1 MAMVDSSQRRELG
14 ALLRSVVK
22 VMTVSDAPDYDQPW
36 QNCGPNNSSGS
47 GAIVETARGLR
58 VLTNAHCVQ
67 DHVYVECRRYGKARK
82 YQAEVEALGHECDL
96 ALLRIEDDSFF
107 AGTLPIPLG
116 TLPHLSEQVSVCG
129 YPVGGERISI
139 TQGIVSRIDLVQ
151 YAQSQRRLL
160 AIQIDAAIN
169 QGNSG
174 GPVIQDGVLI
184 GVAFQALDDA
194 EKIGYVIAVPVI
206 EHFLEDVENGVY
218 EGFPGLGVATQ
229 SLESDTHRAA
239 LGLPAHREEGVLI
252 TRVAYGSSAWGCLE
266 PEDVLLAV
274 DGVPVTPDGTVEMR
288 EGEHVD
294 FAYVV
299 SRRHVGE
306 TMDCRVW
313 RNGVEISVVVRLR
326 PPSYLVPEDRY
337 DVKPTYFVFGGF
349 LFVPLTRNYLM
360 TWTEPWWQN
369 APRELV
375 VTYEAGLRTPDC
387 IEPVVLQ
394 KVLADRA
401 NQGYHEYESLLVE
414 KVEGQKVRSLRHLVR
429 LVEGSESP
437 YVTFELT
444 DGRQVV
450 VDRALAAERH
460 EIILERF
467 GIPTERS
474 QDLVDDPDD
483 PL

>member
-36 QNCGPNNSSGS
+36 QNVGPNNSSGS
-47 GAIVETARGLR
+47 GAIVETKRGLR

-67 DHVYVECRRYGKARK
+67 DHVYVEVRRYGKARK

-96 ALLRIEDDSFF
+96 ALLHVPDPTFF

-116 TLPHLSEQVSVCG
+116 ILPHLSDQVSVCG
-129 YPVGGERISI
+129 YPVGGERLSI

-160 AIQIDAAIN
+160 AVQIDAAIN

-174 GPVIQDGVLI
+174 GPVLKDGVLI
-184 GVAFQALDDA
+184 GVAFQSLDDA

-229 SLESDTHRAA
+229 ALESDTHRRA

-252 TRVAYGSSAWGCLE
+252 TRVAFGSSGWGCLDE
-266 PEDVLLAV
+266 GDVLLAV

-306 TMDCRVW
+306 TMECRVW
-313 RNGVEISVVVRLR
+313 RDRSELSVVVRLR

-337 DVKPTYFVFGGF
+337 DVKPTYYVFGGL

-360 TWTEPWWQN
+360 TWTDPWWQN

-375 VTYEAGLRTPDC
+375 VTYEHGVRTPDY

-394 KVLADRA
+394 KVLADRV
-401 NQGYHEYESLLVE
+401 NQGYHEYESLLVK
-414 KVEGQKVRSLRHLVR
+414 KVQGVPVRSIRHL
-429 LVEGSESP
+429 LALAEQSDDP
-437 YVTFELT
+437 FVTFELS
-444 DGRQVV
+444 DGRQMV
-450 VDRALAAERH
+450 VDRALAGDRH
-460 EIILERF
+460 SAILERF
-467 GIPTERS
+467 GIPEDRS
-474 QDLVDDPDD
+474 ADLVEHATD

>member
-1 MAMVDSSQRRELG
+1 MAMVDASQRRELG

-36 QNCGPNNSSGS
+36 QNVGPSNSSGS
-47 GAIVETARGLR
+47 GAIVETPRGLR

-67 DHVYVECRRYGKARK
+67 DHVYVEVRRYGKARK
-82 YQAEVEALGHECDL
+82 YPAEVEALGHECDL
-96 ALLRIEDDSFF
+96 ALLRVDDDTFF

-116 TLPHLSEQVSVCG
+116 SLPHLSDQVSVCG
-129 YPVGGERISI
+129 YPVGGERLSI
-139 TQGIVSRIDLVQ
+139 TRGIVSRIDLVQ

-160 AIQIDAAIN
+160 AVQIDAAIN

-184 GVAFQALDDA
+184 GIAFQALDDA
-194 EKIGYVIAVPVI
+194 EKTGYVIAVPVI
-206 EHFLEDVENGVY
+206 EHFLEDVANGVY

-229 SLESDTHRAA
+229 ALESETHRRF
-239 LGLPAHREEGVLI
+239 LGLPPHRQEGVLI

-266 PEDVLLAV
+266 PGDVLLAV
-274 DGVPVTPDGTVEMR
+274 DGVPITPDGTVEMR
-288 EGEHVD
+288 EGEHID

-306 TMDCRVW
+306 AMECRVW
-313 RNGVEISVVVRLR
+313 RNEGELSVVVRLA

-337 DVKPTYFVFGGF
+337 DVKPTYYIFGGL

-360 TWTEPWWQN
+360 TWSEPWWQN

-375 VTYEAGLRTPDC
+375 AIYEHGLRTPDY

-401 NQGYHEYESLLVE
+401 NQGYHDYESLLVE
-414 KVEGQKVRSLRHLVR
+414 KVQGQKVRSLRHLVK
-429 LVEGSESP
+429 LVGEDDAP
-437 YVTFELT
+437 FVTFELT

-450 VDRALAAERH
+450 VDRALSEERR
-460 EIILERF
+460 EAILARF
-467 GIPTERS
+467 GIPEDRS
-474 QDLVDDPDD
+474 RDLVDQPDD